1 MNVLEFDSIGE
12 DEKYLFSKSKVSQ
25 SNVSGLFLLQECREK
40 HIYWIKKKNKTN
52 KQIKTLTTTKR
63 NTPG

>member
-25 SNVSGLFLLQECREK
+25 SNVSGLFLLQECRG
-40 HIYWIKKKNKTN
+40 KTHLLN
-52 KQIKTLTTTKR
+52 
-63 NTPG
+63 